1 MEISAIFFYLFASLA
16 IACSLMVVLK
26 RSAVASAFSM
36 VLAFFAFAG
45 IYALLGAHL
54 IAGLQILVYAGAVMV
69 LFVFVIMLL
78 NADIPALDLS
88 RRTKKAAVITLGLI
102 VVLTSLFIKVFKGE
116 SLGPVPRR
124 AFNLEAIEAAGGNT
138 RVIAELTFSE
148 YVLPFELTS
157 VLLLGAIVGIVAIAM
172 RHGRKET
179 K

>member
-1 MEISAIFFYLFASLA
+1 MEMPAIFFYVFASIA
-16 IACSLMVVLK
+16 IACSLLVVLK

-78 NADIPALDLS
+78 NADIPALELS
-88 RRTKKAAVITLGLI
+88 KATRKIGVITVCLI
-102 VVLTSLFIKVFKGE
+102 AVLLSLFVKVFKSE
-116 SLGPVPRR
+116 SLGPVAKR
-124 AFNLEAIEAAGGNT
+124 AFNLDSVEAAGGNT
-138 RVIAELTFSE
+138 RVVAELMFSE

-172 RHGRKET
+172 RHNRKES